1 MENRKVK
8 QVLLGR
14 LVPVGG
20 GRYKKRVLEGEY
32 GGNMYS
38 CMKVEK

>member
-1 MENRKVK
+1 MWKVK
-8 QVLLGR
+8 QVLLGE

-20 GRYKKRVLEGEY
+20 GGYEERVLEGEY
-32 GGNMYS
+32 GENVMYS